1 MKLLFLE
8 DTPSSTHGGMELS
21 LFDECCDLAAR
32 GHQIT
37 VGYTT
42 PGDLIERYAEHGVR
56 TVHLSRYSID
66 RRAPVRGMT
75 SWALGMARALG
86 TRPDAIIINAYYNS
100 LFGGVFSRLARV
112 PLLCHLRLMA
122 PANICW
128 QWRVMLP
135 RVTRFIAVSGAVRD
149 SYLASGVDPATVDVV
164 HDGIDMT
171 RFRPHEDR
179 AAIRDSLGVPRD
191 AFVVAFAGRI
201 DQLKNIEALL
211 RTFAA
216 LGLPASEARLLI
228 AGRSVD
234 ESAVAYLETL
244 RTLAVSLG
252 IDGAVHWL
260 GSRGDVPR
268 IFSAA
273 DASGL
278 FSRVE
283 ALARTTYE
291 SMACGTPAIAPRVG
305 GMGEILSGEFARF
318 MFDSGDERSAADLLR
333 GLRDWRVT
341 DPGLGDRA
349 RAHAVRH
356 FSRSAMADGVLA
368 SVARARAG
376 FPHARRGGGTFVASR
391 PPAPGWSAG

>member
-1 MKLLFLE
+1 MRLLFLE
-8 DTPSSTHGGMELS
+8 DTPTSTHGGMELS

-37 VGYTT
+37 LGYTT
-42 PGDLIERYAEHGVR
+42 RGDLLTRYEENGVR

-66 RRAPVRGMT
+66 RRTPLRGMT
-75 SWALGMARALG
+75 SWGVGMARALR
-86 TRPDAIIINAYYNS
+86 TRPDAIVINAYYNS

-122 PANICW
+122 PADICW

-149 SYLASGVDPATVDVV
+149 SYVASGVDAATIDVV
-164 HDGIDMT
+164 HDGIDMNL
-171 RFRPHEDR
+171 FRPHADR
-179 AAIRDSLGVPRD
+179 AAIRDSLGVPPD

-201 DQLKNIEALL
+201 DQLKNIDALL
-211 RTFAA
+211 RAFAA
-216 LGLPASEARLLI
+216 LALPASEARLLI

-234 ESAVAYLETL
+234 ENAVVYQEEL
-244 RTLAVSLG
+244 RALARSLG
-252 IDGAVHWL
+252 IGDAVHWL
-260 GSRGDVPR
+260 GTRGDVPR

-273 DASGL
+273 DVSAL
-278 FSRVE
+278 FSRLE

-318 MFDSGDERSAADLLR
+318 MFDSGDEQAAVELLR
-333 GLRDWRVT
+333 GLRGWRT
-341 DPGLGDRA
+341 SDPELGERA

-356 FSRSAMADGVLA
+356 FSKRAMADGVLQ
-368 SVARARAG
+368 SLERAKAE
-376 FPHARRGGGTFVASR
+376 FPHQRRRRGSFVAQR
-391 PPAPGWSAG
+391 PAAPGWSAG